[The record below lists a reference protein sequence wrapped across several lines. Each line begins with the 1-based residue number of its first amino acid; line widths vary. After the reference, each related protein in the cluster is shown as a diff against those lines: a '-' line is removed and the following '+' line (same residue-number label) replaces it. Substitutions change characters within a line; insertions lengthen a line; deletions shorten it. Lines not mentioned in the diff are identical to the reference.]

1 MLQSVI
7 RTGKY
12 IKAETDKHLISF
24 QLLIVKYV
32 FLGWVKYGQRPGNQK
47 GVHKGDNKR
56 LREMWVRRE
65 SIMEWVMT
73 EEQGEEMQQ
82 KLKHMKMS

>member
-1 MLQSVI
+1 MLQSMI

-12 IKAETDKHLISF
+12 IKAETDKHLILS

-32 FLGWVKYGQRPGNQK
+32 SLGWVKYGQRPGNQK

-65 SIMEWVMT
+65 SIMEWETM
-73 EEQGEEMQQ
+73 EEQGEEMQS
-82 KLKHMKMS
+82 KLKHMKMP